1 MKAVKISYRGK
12 IILTGDPQVGKTS
25 LLSRY
30 CDDKFPDNYNP
41 TVGANFLIKE
51 VDLTDIISQLDLDN
65 ELKREVGKKGFKIY
79 FWDIGGQHDKLFQN
93 EYYFQDAVGAII
105 VFDLINKESFD
116 HLDFW
121 IDKIKSLTGND
132 VPFIIVGNKTDLSEE
147 RKIALNTIEE
157 KAEKHGVE
165 YFETSAKKDENVRKA
180 FESLAIKVL
189 NNLK

>member
-1 MKAVKISYRGK
+1 LSYRGK
-12 IILTGDPQVGKTS
+12 CILLGDPQVGKTS

-30 CDDKFPDNYNP
+30 VDDKFPEKYNP

-51 VDLTDIISQLDLDN
+51 VDLVDIISQLDLDD
-65 ELKREVGKKGFKIY
+65 ELKQEVQEKGFKIY
-79 FWDIGGQHDKLFQN
+79 FWDIGGQHDKLIAT

-105 VFDLINKESFD
+105 VFDLINKESFN
-116 HLDFW
+116 HLEFW
-121 IDKIKSLTGND
+121 IDKLKTLTGED
-132 VPFIIVGNKTDLSEE
+132 VPFIIVGNKTDLSEK

-157 KAEKHGVE
+157 KAEDHGVQ